1 MPEHGRSR
9 TDQPITRITAWL
21 DLSVCGLDLTST
33 SSSASDADGTAET
46 LRHSL
51 AVRRRRVMVS
61 AKKEKKGTGAEK
73 RRAEA
78 AVVASQQGKPF
89 RKEKKK
95 VSASTAPRCPT
106 PNSPTGCA
114 GKEEQT

>member
-1 MPEHGRSR
+1 MPEHM
-9 TDQPITRITAWL
+9 
-21 DLSVCGLDLTST
+21 DLSVCGLDLTSTTHSTSVNT